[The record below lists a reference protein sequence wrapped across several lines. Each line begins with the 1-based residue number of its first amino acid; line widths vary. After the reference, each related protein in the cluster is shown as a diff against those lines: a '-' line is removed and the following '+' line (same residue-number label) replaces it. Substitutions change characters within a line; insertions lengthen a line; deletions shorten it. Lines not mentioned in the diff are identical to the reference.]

1 MKLQTA
7 FIIQLNSPRY
17 RILMRAASIFP
28 SHGCAIIPV
37 RQLNIFS
44 RSSCFTNYFRYVD
57 ESVRWGCSQIL
68 DPDSPYIALSCA
80 GWNWITAE
88 IEAPEEAISDLAW
101 KKDQDA
107 SMAFN
112 YRRWSGHYSG
122 E

>member
-28 SHGCAIIPV
+28 SRGCAIIPV

-44 RSSCFTNYFRYVD
+44 RSSCLPTTRYVD
-57 ESVRWGCSQIL
+57 EFVRWGCSQIL

-80 GWNWITAE
+80 GGNWITAE
-88 IEAPEEAISDLAW
+88 TEAPEEAISDLAW
-101 KKDQDA
+101 KNTRCQH
-107 SMAFN
+107 
-112 YRRWSGHYSG
+112 GI
-122 E
+122 